1 MRKLSDQ
8 LIERYSRQIL
18 IDKIGLVGQKKIIN
32 SSVAIIGCGGL
43 GSTVA
48 QSLTMSGV
56 GKLLLADFD
65 NVELSN
71 LNRQSLF
78 EEKDIG
84 KNKAVTLGS
93 SIAKIN
99 SKITIIKR
107 PLKID
112 RDNIDKELKDYKL
125 IVDCSDNFETR
136 YLINKFCV
144 NKRKKL
150 VSAALQNFHIQL
162 FAFSSQSHKN
172 YPCYECI
179 FPSNNIQDTGTCD
192 QLGITAQVAAMG
204 GIMQAMTVIK
214 IILGFD
220 RNIYEQMVL
229 IDCFDYIFKKIK
241 VSKNAKCNTCSKSL
255 LNN

>member
-1 MRKLSDQ
+1 MRKLNDQ

-18 IDKIGLVGQKKIIN
+18 IDKIGLDGQKKIIN

-65 NVELSN
+65 KVELSN

-93 SIAKIN
+93 SLAKIN
-99 SKITIIKR
+99 SKIIIKKL

-112 RDNIDKELKDYKL
+112 QDNISNELKDYRL

-144 NKRKKL
+144 NERKKL

-162 FAFSSQSHKN
+162 FAFSSQSHKK

-179 FPSNNIQDTGTCD
+179 FPSNNIQESGTCD

-204 GIMQAMTVIK
+204 GIFQAMTVIK

-220 RNIYEQMVL
+220 KNIYEQMVL
-229 IDCFDYIFKKIK
+229 IDSFDYIFKKIK
-241 VSKNAKCNTCSKSL
+241 VSKNAQCKTCNK
-255 LNN
+255 

>member
-1 MRKLSDQ
+1 MRKLNDQ

-18 IDKIGLVGQKKIIN
+18 IDKIGLDGQKKIIN

-56 GKLLLADFD
+56 GEILLADFD
-65 NVELSN
+65 NVD
-71 LNRQSLF
+71 RQSLF

-84 KNKAVTLGS
+84 KNKAVTLS
-93 SIAKIN
+93 SSLEKIN
-99 SKITIIKR
+99 SKIILKKL
-107 PLKID
+107 PLRINQ
-112 RDNIDKELKDYKL
+112 DNIDKELKDYKL

-144 NKRKKL
+144 NKKKKL

-179 FPSNNIQDTGTCD
+179 FPSNNIQDSGTCD

-220 RNIYEQMVL
+220 KNIYEQMVL

-241 VSKNAKCNTCSKSL
+241 ISKNSRCNTCNKSL